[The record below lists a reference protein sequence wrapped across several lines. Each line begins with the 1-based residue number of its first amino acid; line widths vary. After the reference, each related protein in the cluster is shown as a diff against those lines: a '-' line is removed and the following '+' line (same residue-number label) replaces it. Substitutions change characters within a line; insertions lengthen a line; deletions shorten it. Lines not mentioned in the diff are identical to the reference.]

1 MSEFP
6 DGFDLNG
13 LKKGADMKIVN
24 NIGDTVLHKASQH
37 NSIQCAK
44 HLVAKGIDINVLDK
58 MKKTGNIPSLL
69 SIPRILSLWSS

>member
-1 MSEFP
+1 M
-6 DGFDLNG
+6 L

-44 HLVAKGIDINVLDK
+44 HLVAEGIDINVLDK
-58 MKKTGNIPSLL
+58 MKKTGNIPHVYYHYNEYYRCSHHIYLY
-69 SIPRILSLWSS
+69 